1 MEKNLL
7 FLTRKWN
14 KIYSLEI
21 DLDKHVYYF
30 NDEEEKQ
37 LIERNKGL
45 NCYFINKDLFNII
58 FKTFEESSYFIE
70 DGGAGNASNL
80 IIEAGKDFK
89 DEEKLTKEQV
99 YTCLK
104 NGFIGYSE
112 EEMNKILDQMIDHGA
127 EVANYLVEEDILN
140 IYRKYI
146 KYEIS
151 NYLFSRY
158 AFFVTRALYFNKRY
172 KNDDVNTMINEIEWG
187 FDGLA
192 FCNCGDD
199 DNNEE
204 MRETD
209 PYFYSYIKSCCY
221 KIQCFLNK
229 KDGRDLEMIKGRYK
243 MYVYRA
249 EWDTF
254 LYIIEDIVE
263 NTFNYGHFYLDT
275 YEFNLD
281 YFYDCMEKEEFYS
294 LLESYLF
301 EDDDEEYPTYNKK
314 LTLKA
319 IK

>member
-80 IIEAGKDFK
+80 IIEAGKDFN

-99 YTCLK
+99 YACLK

-112 EEMNKILDQMIDHGA
+112 EEMNKILDQITDHGA
-127 EVANYLVEEDILN
+127 EIANYLVEEDILN

-146 KYEIS
+146 NYEIS

-172 KNDDVNTMINEIEWG
+172 KNDDINTMINEIEWG

-209 PYFYSYIKSCCY
+209 RYFYSYIKSCCY
-221 KIQCFLNK
+221 KIQCFLGK
-229 KDGRDLEMIKGRYK
+229 KDERDVTIKGRYK
-243 MYVYRA
+243 MYVYGV

-294 LLESYLF
+294 LLERYLC
-301 EDDDEEYPTYNKK
+301 EYDDEEYPAYNKK

>member
-14 KIYSLEI
+14 KICSLEI

-37 LIERNKGL
+37 TIERSKEL

-58 FKTFEESSYFIE
+58 FKTFEESTYFIE

-80 IIEAGKDFK
+80 IIETRKGVN

-99 YTCLK
+99 YACLK

-112 EEMNKILDQMIDHGA
+112 EEMNKILDQMIDHRA
-127 EVANYLVEEDILN
+127 EIANYLVEEDILN

-146 KYEIS
+146 NYEIS
-151 NYLFSRY
+151 NHLFSRY
-158 AFFVTRALYFNKRY
+158 AFFVSYALYCNKRY

-187 FDGLA
+187 FDGLS
-192 FCNCGDD
+192 FCDCDDD

-209 PYFYSYIKSCCY
+209 SYFYSYIKSCCY
-221 KIQCFLNK
+221 KIHRFLNK
-229 KDGRDLEMIKGRYK
+229 KYERDVTIKGRYK
-243 MYVYRA
+243 MYVYGA
-249 EWDTF
+249 EWNTF

-294 LLESYLF
+294 LLERYLF
-301 EDDDEEYPTYNKK
+301 EYDDEEYPAYNKK